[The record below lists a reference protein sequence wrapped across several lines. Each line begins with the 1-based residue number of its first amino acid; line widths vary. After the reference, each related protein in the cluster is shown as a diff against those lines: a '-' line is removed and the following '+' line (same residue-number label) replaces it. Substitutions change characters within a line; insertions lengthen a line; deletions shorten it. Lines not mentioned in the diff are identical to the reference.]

1 MKGKKMLNIL
11 NFIKNNKD
19 WENKISQN
27 PYNIKVSRC
36 NIFGRNLMMLK
47 YNQLSSDFNDVIVRE
62 CRGLII
68 DEDSLQPV
76 SVPFFKF
83 GNYGESYC
91 PNIDW
96 KSAKVLEKIDGS
108 LIKIV
113 NLGDDLLI
121 STNGTIDAF
130 SAELQLQNDEIKSFG
145 DLVMKALD
153 PQVMSLFEVGY
164 TYMFELTSKYNK
176 VVIPYDGIN
185 LSLIGIRDNN
195 SLEELDIYSHKLSN
209 YFNKPKQYGFS
220 SLEECINSAKEL
232 PYTEEGYVVVDKN
245 FNRVKIKSLEYVNV
259 HHLKGE
265 GILTPK
271 KALDLIRNNEVD
283 EFLVYF
289 DEYKVDIDDVRQK
302 YLNLISSMEADLLKY
317 KEIEA
322 SLESRKDKALWIN
335 ANSKYK
341 SICFDYIS
349 GKLIS
354 VKNYVES
361 IPSNKIIDMLKRD

>member
-1 MKGKKMLNIL
+1 MLKVVNL
-11 NFIKNNKD
+11 IKENKD
-19 WENKISQN
+19 WENILSN
-27 PYNIKVSRC
+27 SPYNIKISRM
-36 NIFGRNLMMLK
+36 NILGKNLMLLK
-47 YNQLSSDFNDVIVRE
+47 YNQLSSDFNNEIVRE

-68 DEDSLQPV
+68 DEDLLLPV

-113 NLGDDLLI
+113 KIGDKLLI
-121 STNGTIDAF
+121 STNGSIDAY
-130 SAELQLQNDEIKSFG
+130 SAELQSAVNDEYQSFG
-145 DLVMKALD
+145 DLVNKALNKD
-153 PQVMSLFEVGY
+153 SIEYFEEGY

-185 LSLIGIRDNN
+185 LSLIGIRNNN
-195 SLEELDIYSHKLSN
+195 SLQEIDIYSHILSN
-209 YFNKPKQYGFS
+209 YYNVPKQYGFS
-220 SLEECINSAKEL
+220 SLEECIESAKNL

-245 FNRVKIKSLEYVNV
+245 FNRVKVKSLQYVNI

-271 KALDLIRNNEVD
+271 KAIDLIRNNEVE
-283 EFLVYF
+283 EFLTYF
-289 DEYKVDIDDVRQK
+289 NEYRLNIDEIRQK
-302 YLNLISSMEADLLKY
+302 YQDLISDMENDLSKY
-317 KEIEA
+317 ISVDN
-322 SLESRKDKALWIN
+322 SLLSRKDKALWIN
-335 ANSKYK
+335 ANANYK
-341 SICFDYIS
+341 SLCFDYIS
-349 GKLIS
+349 GKLVS

-361 IPSNKIIDMLKRD
+361 IPSNKIVDMIKRG

>member
-1 MKGKKMLNIL
+1 MLKVVNL
-11 NFIKNNKD
+11 IKENKD
-19 WENKISQN
+19 WENILSN
-27 PYNIKVSRC
+27 SPYNIKISRM
-36 NIFGRNLMMLK
+36 NVLGRNLMLLK
-47 YNQLSSDFNDVIVRE
+47 YNQLSSDFNNELVRE

-113 NLGDDLLI
+113 RLGNDLLI
-121 STNGTIDAF
+121 STNGTIDANL
-130 SAELQLQNDEIKSFG
+130 AELQGVLDENYKCYG
-145 DLVMKALD
+145 DLVKKVLPSNILD
-153 PQVMSLFEVGY
+153 LVDEGY
-164 TYMFELTSKYNK
+164 TYMFELTSIYNK

-195 SLEELDIYSHKLSN
+195 SLQELDIYSHNLSK
-209 YFNKPKQYGFS
+209 YFNVPKQYGFS
-220 SLEECINSAKEL
+220 SLDECIESAKNL

-245 FNRVKIKSLEYVNV
+245 FNRVKVKSLQYVNI

-271 KALDLIRNNEVD
+271 KAIDLIRDNEVEEFLTYFGEYRVNIDEIRQNYLDLISNMENDLTKYISVD
-283 EFLVYF
+283 
-289 DEYKVDIDDVRQK
+289 
-302 YLNLISSMEADLLKY
+302 NSLL
-317 KEIEA
+317 
-322 SLESRKDKALWIN
+322 SRKDKALWIN

-361 IPSNKIIDMLKRD
+361 IPSNKIVDMLKRD